1 MDSGSILFVW
11 FHQSNNACLSMFSRT
26 ATMLAGLAVS
36 PLNKGPSTP
45 SSSSSSS
52 SSQRYAAELFGLR
65 KVFKGGRTPLACRPT
80 FMCKPCMSP
89 QADDDAG
96 NDQLITA
103 VTANRSSSDGGG
115 NSRRWYNG
123 RKRQEDFWAMRGTW
137 LGIERGQLFCLL
149 GPNGA
154 GKTTTINCLTGGFVL
169 FLFGGDGCAWGG
181 RGRVGMGGE
190 GRGLPGRGGGHAS
203 GSV

>member
-1 MDSGSILFVW
+1 
-11 FHQSNNACLSMFSRT
+11 
-26 ATMLAGLAVS
+26 VS
-36 PLNKGPSTP
+36 SLKDPSTA
-45 SSSSSSS
+45 SSSSSS

-96 NDQLITA
+96 ADQLITA

-115 NSRRWYNG
+115 NSRRWYSG
-123 RKRQEDFWAMRGTW
+123 RRRQEDFWAMRGTW

-154 GKTTTINCLTGGFVL
+154 GKTTTINCLTGQCVFV
-169 FLFGGDGCAWGG
+169 
-181 RGRVGMGGE
+181 
-190 GRGLPGRGGGHAS
+190 GGGGLESARPEKGGYMLDGRS
-203 GSV
+203 SADDCWRGCSQ